1 MAAFLGIPA
10 YKLGWGGATALAAGS
25 EIAAID
31 NLRRYRQYQKDTER
45 LEKSKVLE
53 AHAAQMYAKPDKA
66 NLAQMQQQLV
76 AEQNLAANTDMQVP
90 GESFNAW
97 RNRFRDNTM
106 RNLEITAE
114 QGNDMDSAVNPVSF
128 QRYMQ
133 QLNELEQQQRGY
145 KYQIKE

>member
-10 YKLGWGGATALAAGS
+10 YKLGWGGAAALAAGS
-25 EIAAID
+25 EIAVVD
-31 NLRRYRQYQKDTER
+31 NIRKYVQWQKDTER
-45 LEKSKVLE
+45 LEKAKVLE
-53 AHAAQMYAKPDKA
+53 AHAAQMYANPDKA

-97 RNRFRDNTM
+97 RNRFRDNTL

-114 QGNDMDSAVNPVSF
+114 QGNDMDSAVNPLFF
-128 QRYMQ
+128 QR
-133 QLNELEQQQRGY
+133 
-145 KYQIKE
+145 

>member
-10 YKLGWGGATALAAGS
+10 YKLASNAALGLAGLTGAAVG
-25 EIAAID
+25 D
-31 NLRRYRQYQKDTER
+31 NLLNHHQYLNRER
-45 LEKSKVLE
+45 LEQNRQVQNGLLK
-53 AHAAQMYAKPDKA
+53 AHAAQMYAQPDKA

-76 AEQNLAANTDMQVP
+76 AQQNLAANTDMQVP

-97 RNRFRDNTM
+97 RNRFRNNTM

-114 QGNDMDSAVNPVSF
+114 QGNDMDSAVNPVPF

-133 QLNELEQQQRGY
+133 QLNGLEQQQRGY
-145 KYQIKE
+145 K